1 MSSAKPDESAAAEA
15 GVSAAGHDGVLG
27 ITKVDINEHCTGS
40 RWTAADLD
48 LLARIIAIIAM
59 GQATHAAQIINEL
72 LPAEPAIND
81 EALSADAKQVL
92 SISGKTD
99 KERDVSRY
107 HRDGLIFEAIS
118 WASAQQAT
126 NGKALL
132 RDPHIKSTT
141 QGLDG
146 LMIELEDEHSEIRRV
161 TIFEDKCSDNPR
173 RMFRDEIMPAFLT
186 YHEQSRANELVAATA
201 ALLGKAGVKGTK
213 ATKAAARVL
222 DKEYR
227 AYRGCLAITPK
238 DDSQERRDHLFK
250 GYERLG
256 GIAAN
261 QRVGGVLITANDL
274 RAWFDALANLAIAN
288 IDNLGTENV

>member
-1 MSSAKPDESAAAEA
+1 
-15 GVSAAGHDGVLG
+15 
-27 ITKVDINEHCTGS
+27 
-40 RWTAADLD
+40 
-48 LLARIIAIIAM
+48 M

-81 EALSADAKQVL
+81 EALSADAKQAL
-92 SISGKTD
+92 SINGKTD

-146 LMIELEDEHSEIRRV
+146 LMIELKDKHPEIRRV
-161 TIFEDKCSDNPR
+161 TIFEDKCSETPR

-186 YHEQSRANELVAATA
+186 YHEMSRANELLAAAAT
-201 ALLGKAGVKGTK
+201 LLGTAGVSGTK
-213 ATKAAARVL
+213 ATTAAARVL

-227 AYRGCLAITPK
+227 AYRGCLAITPE
-238 DDSQERRDHLFK
+238 DDTQGRRDRLFK

-256 GIAAN
+256 GIGPS
-261 QRVGGVLITANDL
+261 QRVGGVLATANGL
-274 RAWFDALANLAIAN
+274 RAWFDELASRAIAY
-288 IDNLGTENV
+288 IDSLGTSEV